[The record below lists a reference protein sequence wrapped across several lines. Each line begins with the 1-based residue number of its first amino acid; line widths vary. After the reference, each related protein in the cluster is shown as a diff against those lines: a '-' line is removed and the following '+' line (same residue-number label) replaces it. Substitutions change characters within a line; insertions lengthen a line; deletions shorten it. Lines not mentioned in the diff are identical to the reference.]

1 VWLAYASVGYVG
13 GMILNY
19 AALATGRIGI
29 VAPITST
36 EGAIAAVMAVIGGE
50 AATPLLLVLLG
61 MVAAGLLTTTLE
73 PGVRASAFVSG
84 DRRYLL
90 FAGGAALLF
99 GTSLYAAG
107 HASAS
112 APLGWVVI
120 AGRLV
125 GVLAVTLPLIV
136 LGRLRCE
143 RSAMPYLVIAG
154 LLEVAGYLTF
164 AWGAREGIAITA
176 MLSSQ
181 FAVLAAVGA
190 HLLGERLAPRQ
201 WAGVGVVAV
210 GVAAITLLRV

>member
-1 VWLAYASVGYVG
+1 MVG
-13 GMILNY
+13 
-19 AALATGRIGI
+19 
-29 VAPITST
+29 
-36 EGAIAAVMAVIGGE
+36 
-50 AATPLLLVLLG
+50 
-61 MVAAGLLTTTLE
+61 AGLIATTLE
-73 PGVRASAFVSG
+73 PGGDASPRVPG

-90 FAGGAALLF
+90 FAAGAALLF

-112 APLGWVVI
+112 VPLGGVVI
-120 AGRLV
+120 AGRIV
-125 GVLAVTLPLIV
+125 GVLAVTLPLLA
-136 LGRLRCE
+136 LGRLRFE
-143 RSAMPYLVIAG
+143 RSAMPFLLVAG

-164 AWGAREGIAITA
+164 SWGAREGIAITA